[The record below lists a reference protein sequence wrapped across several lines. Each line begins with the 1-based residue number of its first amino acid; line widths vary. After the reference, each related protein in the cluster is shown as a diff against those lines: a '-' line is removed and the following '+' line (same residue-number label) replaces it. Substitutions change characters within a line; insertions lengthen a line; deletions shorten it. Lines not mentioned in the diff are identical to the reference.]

1 MSIENDPVFPPA
13 DEQPRGLPLPLGNPF
28 WVYVLL
34 GAIALVFV
42 VEQLLPLFVGQ
53 ILPFLPADYANLTAA
68 DFRGGSTNSLVLIL
82 LGANFKPMVADG
94 QVWRFFTSMFLH
106 IGTTHLLFNAYALF
120 AFGAEMER
128 VFGRA
133 RFITIYVLAG
143 LFGSLASFALH
154 NAGVSA
160 GASGAIFGVIGMQL
174 AYFKKYQKML
184 GEFGRSRLMNVFFII
199 GLNLFFGFTM
209 PGIDNLAHLG
219 GLISGTLMAYKLIPV
234 YEIVDPYTENARVID
249 RAGFAS
255 QAWVPLVAVVILVA
269 GTVAALLLRL

>member
-1 MSIENDPVFPPA
+1 MSIEEDPLPTA
-13 DEQPRGLPLPLGNPF
+13 EQPRGLPLPLGKPF

-34 GAIALVFV
+34 AAIALVFM
-42 VEQLLPLFVGQ
+42 VEQTLPFFAGQ
-53 ILPFLPADYANLTAA
+53 LLPFLPADYAGLTAA
-68 DFRGGSTNSLVLIL
+68 DFKGGSTNSLVLIL
-82 LGANFKPMVADG
+82 LGANFKPMVLQG

-106 IGTTHLLFNAYALF
+106 IGLSHLFFNTYALF
-120 AFGAEMER
+120 VFGVEMER

-154 NAGVSA
+154 DVTISA

-174 AYFKKYQKML
+174 AYFKKYQQML

-199 GLNLFFGFTM
+199 GLNLLFGFTV

-219 GLISGTLMAYKLIPV
+219 GLISGALMAYKLIPV
-234 YEIVDPYTENARVID
+234 YEVVDPYTENAHVID

-255 QAWVPLVAVVILVA
+255 QWWVPAAASVILA
-269 GTVAALLLRL
+269 TGTIAALLLRM